1 MTLQA
6 IQAAVRQHV
15 DVILMSWTIPKRS
28 EYKALGNALNAA
40 LRDGI
45 LLFCSAQDEGGYLKT
60 SDTYPAAHSPRNVF
74 KIGAATASG
83 QSYEWT
89 SLHDVD
95 YILPG
100 HEVYERKSKYGPA
113 PKSGTHSGSSIANAL
128 AAGLASLILYSARL
142 LAVHTIIDSRAKRIV
157 SVEEFKSFKS
167 YERMK
172 KAFGKFPSSHETKNK
187 FMEIWDTLG
196 TDFVTNQQWQGM
208 NDKDRL
214 FGIANIVSGL
224 LPT

>member
-1 MTLQA
+1 M
-6 IQAAVRQHV
+6 RQHV
-15 DVILMSWTIPKRS
+15 DIIVMSWTIPKRS
-28 EYKALGNALNAA
+28 EYKALGDAISAA
-40 LRDGI
+40 LKDGI
-45 LLFCSAQDEGGYLKT
+45 FLFCSAQDEGGHLKT
-60 SDTYPAAHSPRNVF
+60 SETYPAAHSPNNVF

-83 QSYEWT
+83 QNFEWT
-89 SLHDVD
+89 SLQDVD

-100 HEVYERKSKYGPA
+100 HEVYEGKSKYGPV
-113 PKSGTHSGSSIANAL
+113 PQSGTHSGSSIANAL

-142 LAVHTIIDSRAKRIV
+142 LAVHAIIDSRAKRKV
-157 SVEEFKSFKS
+157 SVDESKSLKN

-172 KAFGKFPSSHETKNK
+172 KAFGKFPSSYENKNK
-187 FMEIWDTLG
+187 FMEIWETLE

-208 NDKDRL
+208 QDKDRL